1 MNSPETYIVNISQPN
16 YMTTK
21 IQNNYKGGIK
31 KMGFEPTKPSYSGDG
46 ISIWNATD
54 KNGKEYLKVKVLGGN
69 AINCFRVEKE

>member
-1 MNSPETYIVNISQPN
+1 
-16 YMTTK
+16 
-21 IQNNYKGGIK
+21 
-31 KMGFEPTKPSYSGDG
+31 MGFEPTKPSYSGDG